1 MRLSFGAALVAIAQV
16 TSGAATAQSKAKST
30 PAPLAMVESV
40 QLSASVERGRGTLPL
55 APGMELKSGD
65 RVNTGAN
72 SRLVVKLADGSTIK
86 LGERGSLFFDRMGM
100 RDGKVFEAAI
110 FAAEG
115 AFRLAADALGKSVA
129 ERELSVAVNTVN
141 VGVRGADLW
150 GKSASDKQI
159 VCLIHGNIEVAP
171 PGGTPFTMDQ
181 PLSFYA
187 LEGTVSRPVETVL
200 PDRLSEWA
208 AETEEEPGHG
218 VASRT
223 GKWKITVAS
232 TKKSVEAFDVY
243 NALRRAGYPAEIV
256 PAKVG
261 DARVYSVRLSN
272 FESDKD
278 AKFVVEALKGQAEL
292 AKHDYKVGM

>member
-1 MRLSFGAALVAIAQV
+1 MRLSIGSAFIAIALV
-16 TSGAATAQSKAKST
+16 TSGPATAQSKAKSG
-30 PAPLAMVESV
+30 PAPLATVESV

-65 RVNTGAN
+65 RVNTGAK

-86 LGERGSLFFDRMGM
+86 LGEQGSIFFDRMGM
-100 RDGKVFEAAI
+100 RDGKVFEAVI

-115 AFRLAADALGKSVA
+115 AFRLAADTLGKTVA
-129 ERELSVAVNTVN
+129 ERELSVAVNNVN

-150 GKSASDKQI
+150 GKSTSSNQI

-171 PGGTPFTMDQ
+171 PGETPFTMDQ

-187 LEGTVSRPVETVL
+187 LEGTTSRPVATVL

-218 VASRT
+218 LASRT

-232 TKKSVEAFDVY
+232 AKKSGEALDVY
-243 NALRRAGYPAEIV
+243 NALRKAGYAAEIV

-261 DARVYSVRLSN
+261 EARVYAVRLSN
-272 FESDKD
+272 FESEKD
-278 AKFVVEALKGQAEL
+278 AKFVVETLKGDTGL